1 MEPESYTVQPR
12 TLRRSLGGVIWFIG
26 LPVAVQVLVL
36 LRTAGVIGSVAL
48 LP

>member
-1 MEPESYTVQPR
+1 
-12 TLRRSLGGVIWFIG
+12 VIWFIG
-26 LPVAVQVLVL
+26 LPVVIQLLVM